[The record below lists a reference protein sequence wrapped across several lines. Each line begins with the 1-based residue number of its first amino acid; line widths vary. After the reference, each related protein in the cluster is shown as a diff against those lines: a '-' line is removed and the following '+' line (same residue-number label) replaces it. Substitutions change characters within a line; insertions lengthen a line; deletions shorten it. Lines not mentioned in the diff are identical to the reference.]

1 MGKNGAG
8 WMYMGQDRVEWV
20 RVYSLRVRRVKG
32 LTYESGEM
40 GVMRS
45 ALLDPQVFWSLG
57 GWGWGKPLAWS
68 HSKVVGLCRP
78 MSHRSHRQ

>member
-1 MGKNGAG
+1 M
-8 WMYMGQDRVEWV
+8 
-20 RVYSLRVRRVKG
+20 

-45 ALLDPQVFWSLG
+45 ALLDPRVFWPLG

-68 HSKVVGLCRP
+68 HSKVVGTL
-78 MSHRSHRQ
+78 